1 MRAVVMEH
9 LSGGDVDAQAM
20 HASVVVGEAMRS
32 EEQEDVRALVD
43 GKSQAEIDALQADI
57 TAQLEA
63 GEGMD
68 VDYWTA
74 VLALLRLASF
84 KEVLRREQ
92 QRFKLGR
99 DAEVS
104 TMGVGH
110 M

>member
-1 MRAVVMEH
+1 MEH

-63 GEGMD
+63 LTCKLMNERRGCGTTEH
-68 VDYWTA
+68 VTP
-74 VLALLRLASF
+74 VSF
-84 KEVLRREQ
+84 DNEVEW
-92 QRFKLGR
+92 G
-99 DAEVS
+99 
-104 TMGVGH
+104 
-110 M
+110 